1 MKFKLLLIILFVSVC
16 AGSVSAQKIGFLNTN
31 DLLVQLP
38 EVKRADSVLAKY
50 RDDMQKVYAGY
61 VMEYQQKLADYQ
73 NNSAAWSE
81 VQREAA
87 EEDLGK
93 LQLRISEYEKQ
104 SADKLDAKKSELY
117 DPILDKV
124 KSVIKQVGEENKFT
138 AVIDGSALLYVGTD
152 AVDILPLVKKK
163 LGIQ

>member
-1 MKFKLLLIILFVSVC
+1 MKFKLLLIISFVSVF

-31 DLLVQLP
+31 ELLVQMP
-38 EVKRADSVLAKY
+38 EVKRADSLLAKY

-73 NNSAAWSE
+73 NNSESWSE

-93 LQLRISEYEKQ
+93 LQLRINEYEKQ
-104 SADKLDAKKSELY
+104 SADKLDAKKAELY

-124 KSVIKQVGEENKFT
+124 KTVIKQVGEENKFT
-138 AVIDGSALLYVGTD
+138 TVMDGSALLYVGTD
-152 AVDILPLVKKK
+152 AIDVLPLVKKK
-163 LGIQ
+163 LGII

>member
-1 MKFKLLLIILFVSVC
+1 MKFKLLLITVFLSVF

-38 EVKRADSVLAKY
+38 EVKHADSVLAKY

-73 NNSAAWSE
+73 NNSESWSE

-93 LQLRISEYEKQ
+93 LQLRISDYEKQ
-104 SADKLDAKKSELY
+104 SADKLDGKKSELY